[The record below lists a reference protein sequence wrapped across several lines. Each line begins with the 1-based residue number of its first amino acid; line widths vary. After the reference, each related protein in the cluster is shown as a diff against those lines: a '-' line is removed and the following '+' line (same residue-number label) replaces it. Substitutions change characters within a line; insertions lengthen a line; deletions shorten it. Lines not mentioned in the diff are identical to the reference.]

1 MMTSKTELL
10 TRAAGAAAILIAG
23 LAVAGAASAATL
35 DRIRQDGAIR
45 IAYREDAPPFSTKG
59 AGDMPAGYSVDLC
72 RAVAEDIKGQL
83 KLGKLD
89 VKYVQVTAADRFEAI
104 EKGRADL
111 LCEATTATLTRR
123 KLVDFSIA
131 TFVSGASLM
140 IKPGGPTTYEALAG
154 RKIGVLGGTTTE
166 QALRNSL
173 TDHKMKADV
182 IVVKSHPDGLRML
195 AGGEIDAYFGDR
207 TILQFMQ
214 RDDKVAAGLLLA
226 NDYLTF
232 EPYAL
237 ALPHGD
243 DAFRL
248 AVDAALSRIYRSGN
262 IQDIFIRGMGK
273 NVKPSE
279 LVKVLYLISSMPE

>member
-1 MMTSKTELL
+1 
-10 TRAAGAAAILIAG
+10 
-23 LAVAGAASAATL
+23 
-35 DRIRQDGAIR
+35 
-45 IAYREDAPPFSTKG
+45 
-59 AGDMPAGYSVDLC
+59 MPAGYSVDLC

-140 IKPGGPTTYEALAG
+140 IKPGGPTTYEGLAG

-173 TDHKMKADV
+173 NDQKMKANV
-182 IVVKSHPDGLRML
+182 VVVKSHPDGIRML
-195 AGGEIDAYFGDR
+195 ATGEIDAYFGDR
-207 TILQFMQ
+207 TILQFLQ

-243 DAFRL
+243 DPFRL
-248 AVDAALSRIYRSGN
+248 AVDTALSRIYRSGN
-262 IQDIFIRGMGK
+262 IQDIFIRSMGK
-273 NVKPSE
+273 NVKPSD
-279 LVKVLYLISSMPE
+279 LVKALYLIASMPE

>member
-1 MMTSKTELL
+1 MTTKSGLL
-10 TRAAGAAAILIAG
+10 PKAAGAAALLLAG
-23 LAVAGAASAATL
+23 LALAGTASAETL

-45 IAYREDAPPFSTKG
+45 IAYRDDAPPFSLKG
-59 AGDMPAGYSVDLC
+59 EGGAPAGYSIELC
-72 RAVAEDIKGQL
+72 RAVAEDIKRQL
-83 KLGKLD
+83 DLAKLD

-104 EKGRADL
+104 EKDRADL
-111 LCEATTATLTRR
+111 LCEATTATLSRR
-123 KLVDFSIA
+123 KLVDFSIS

-154 RKIGVLGGTTTE
+154 TKIGVLGGTTTE

-173 TDHKMKADV
+173 ADRKMKADIV
-182 IVVKSHPDGLRML
+182 VVKSHPEGIRML
-195 AGGEIDAYFGDR
+195 AAGEIAAYFGDR

-237 ALPHGD
+237 AVPHGD

-248 AVDAALSRIYRSGN
+248 AVDTALSRLYRSGD
-262 IQDIFIRGMGK
+262 IQPIFARTFGK

-279 LVKVLYLISSMPE
+279 LVEALYLIASMPE